1 MCCHAQNL
9 TDQSELQQP
18 VKSAEVFEC
27 LGCNEAVEFPE
38 ESAPNEST
46 MDVEY
51 MQKDNSPRKP
61 KHTEST
67 LEIHRRKLDRSDE
80 NKTDRTLKQFLS
92 VSGQES
98 SISGDRE
105 YKLCSEQDSVMV
117 FGDHSKGDCRKDCFL
132 SAEASV
138 SADSNPGKR
147 LSQQIVSGER
157 LKTEGETN
165 KLSEMDEVH
174 ENKEKKC
181 SRKAQ
186 SDPNLDRELLGNAQ
200 DLNTPSEII
209 SGGENIFP
217 EHKLGKKLLSREE
230 TVNEKKISQGKIYGL
245 DSINIKRKKLSG
257 ENELAQDQKYKDLWL
272 VAEME
277 SKDTGQST
285 NIPGKN
291 TELQN
296 TFCENTVSKISLEK
310 KEKPKKKDS
319 DNEDKW
325 SPTIIK
331 VPEFSCNANGI
342 NRQN

>member
-117 FGDHSKGDCRKDCFL
+117 FGDHSKGDCRKDFFL

-138 SADSNPGKR
+138 SADNNPGKR

-157 LKTEGETN
+157 LKIEGETN

-174 ENKEKKC
+174 ETKEKKC

-217 EHKLGKKLLSREE
+217 EHKLVKNLLGREE

-277 SKDTGQST
+277 SKDKGQST

-310 KEKPKKKDS
+310 KEKPEKKDS